1 MRYEELLTK
10 QEELRKRSDKL
21 EESAEDSSKETQK
34 IQGDM
39 DATLK
44 SADVA
49 LEVTVKDTEIV
60 TGKLQKIADESTRV
74 AEVAANAEQI
84 LDEIDEKFEKC
95 TGLNK
100 LDVSFLFLAVAL
112 QVVRQYVYTK
122 FPERLDSTTAAN
134 NTKGHGEEHSDRKHR
149 YYNPSLEEIISNP
162 VPFDANMGANGAL
175 KGGGDMGHRVT
186 AIGHD
191 MILGLVFGTANIAT
205 STLTNKNLQSYHIY
219 MDYDKK
225 GRKRDCFRNQANT
238 GLVLSKTKDKLLQE
252 GFEGKQKVGVS
263 LLKEIIH
270 LHSDINTKNSLPI
283 PIVTVIDAGLAADLA
298 MSGLDMANIVT
309 VGKQAT
315 YSVFINAIISM
326 LHGLFYDASIE
337 YSRKTYE
344 VRTRKILSYSN
355 LIASASNL
363 IYVGVNASLGNE
375 SAWKNLDIGGL
386 LVTLYRITTDA
397 KFIRQVKREFI
408 EQEFFAQIR
417 GSEYDFGV

>member
-1 MRYEELLTK
+1 MGYEDFL
-10 QEELRKRSDKL
+10 KRSM
-21 EESAEDSSKETQK
+21 EMRERSAASLQERQALLD
-34 IQGDM
+34 DM
-39 DATLK
+39 DSTLK
-44 SADVA
+44 DA
-49 LEVTVKDTEIV
+49 EKI
-60 TGKLQKIADESTRV
+60 TGHMQMIADESARV

-112 QVVRQYVYTK
+112 QVVRQYTLTK
-122 FPERLDSTTAAN
+122 FPERLDDKVAAD
-134 NTKGHGEEHSDRKHR
+134 NTKGHGEEHSNRKHR

-219 MDYDKK
+219 TGYDKR
-225 GRKRDCFRNQANT
+225 GREKDCFRNQANT
-238 GLVLSKTKDKLLQE
+238 GLVLSKTKDKLLHE
-252 GFEGKQKVGVS
+252 GLEGKQKVGTS

-270 LHSDINTKNSLPI
+270 LRSDINTKNSLPL
-283 PIVTVIDAGLAADLA
+283 PVVTVIDAGLAADLA
-298 MSGLDMANIVT
+298 KNGLDMANVVT

-315 YSVFINAIISM
+315 FSIFINTMISM
-326 LHGLFYDASIE
+326 LHGLFYDASME

-344 VRTRKILSYSN
+344 ARTRKILSYSN
-355 LIASASNL
+355 FIASASNM
-363 IYVGVNASLGNE
+363 IYVGANVSLGNE
-375 SAWKNLDIGGL
+375 SVLKNLDIGGM
-386 LVTLYRITTDA
+386 LVTLHRIVTDA
-397 KFIRQVKREFI
+397 KFIRQIKREFI
-408 EQEFFAQIR
+408 EQEFYAQIR
-417 GSEYDFGV
+417 GSEYDFSVIDA